1 VGAQLFEREGSFQHL
16 QVARQTIEHYG
27 RPLAH
32 YVDQHK
38 ILQFVEHHGVHVR
51 YTLYADKV
59 DSQFKRALR
68 SLDISLIYTGQG
80 KAEAK
85 GKVEKA
91 FDYLQQ
97 RRILSLWERYSIK
110 ASLKCRRYSM
120 KL

>member
-38 ILQFVEHHGVHVR
+38 IFQFVEHHGVHVR

-91 FDYLQQ
+91 FDYLQ